1 MCSENQSPDVKGANA
16 PRDEVVARRS
26 KGLEALKGKV
36 AVITGGSSGIGLA
49 TAKRFVAEGA
59 FVFITG
65 RRQAELD
72 KAAKEIGRNVVA
84 VKCDVS
90 RLEDL
95 DHLYKEVAARKSTI
109 DIVFVNAGMVE
120 SVETPAATPE
130 HFDITFNTNARGA
143 YFTVQKALPL
153 LNDGASIILT
163 GSGVWRKGNP
173 VYGTYAATKAALRS
187 YVRTWTAEFA
197 RRGIRANVISP
208 GPIVTPMFDAQFS
221 TNALKEQ
228 FKANI
233 PLHRLGLPEEIASAA
248 LFLASKES
256 SYISGIDLPVDGG
269 LVSV

>member
-1 MCSENQSPDVKGANA
+1 M
-16 PRDEVVARRS
+16 
-26 KGLEALKGKV
+26 EALKGKV

-72 KAAKEIGRNVVA
+72 RAAKEIGRNVVA

-90 RLEDL
+90 KLEDL
-95 DHLYKEVAARKSTI
+95 DRLYKEVTARKGKI
-109 DIVFVNAGMVE
+109 DVLFVNAAMVE
-120 SVETPAATPE
+120 AVETPLATPE
-130 HFDITFNTNARGA
+130 HFERTFNTNARGA
-143 YFTVQKALPL
+143 YFTVQKVLRL
-153 LNDGASIILT
+153 LSDDASIILT
-163 GSGVWRKGNP
+163 GSGVWRKGTP
-173 VYGTYAATKAALRS
+173 IYGTYVATALRS

-221 TNALKEQ
+221 TDALKEQ

-233 PLHRLGLPEEIASAA
+233 PLHRLGLPAEIASAV

-269 LVSV
+269 LV

>member
-1 MCSENQSPDVKGANA
+1 MES
-16 PRDEVVARRS
+16 
-26 KGLEALKGKV
+26 LKGKV

-72 KAAKEIGRNVVA
+72 RAAKEIGRNVLA

-120 SVETPAATPE
+120 NVETPAATPE
-130 HFDITFNTNARGA
+130 HFDRTFNTNARGA

-163 GSGVWRKGNP
+163 GSGVWRKGMP
-173 VYGTYAATKAALRS
+173 IYGTYAATKAALRFIRS
-187 YVRTWTAEFA
+187 DLDGRVRTSRNPRERNQPWTN
-197 RRGIRANVISP
+197 R
-208 GPIVTPMFDAQFS
+208 
-221 TNALKEQ
+221 NA
-228 FKANI
+228 
-233 PLHRLGLPEEIASAA
+233 H
-248 LFLASKES
+248 
-256 SYISGIDLPVDGG
+256 V
-269 LVSV
+269 

>member
-1 MCSENQSPDVKGANA
+1 M
-16 PRDEVVARRS
+16 
-26 KGLEALKGKV
+26 EALQGKV

-72 KAAKEIGRNVVA
+72 RAAKEVGRNVVA
-84 VKCDVS
+84 VKCDAS
-90 RLEDL
+90 KLEDL
-95 DHLYKEVAARKSTI
+95 DHLYREVSARKGTI
-109 DIVFVNAGMVE
+109 DIIFANAGMVE
-120 SVETPAATPE
+120 NVETPAATPE
-130 HFDITFNTNARGA
+130 HFDRTFNTNARGA

-163 GSGVWRKGNP
+163 GSAVWQKGMP
-173 VYGTYAATKAALRS
+173 MYGTYAATKAALRS
-187 YVRTWTAEFA
+187 YVRTWTAELA
-197 RRGIRANVISP
+197 GRGIRANVISP
-208 GPIVTPMFDAQFS
+208 GSIETPMFHAQYS
-221 TNALKEQ
+221 GDALKEQ
-228 FKANI
+228 FKANV

>member
-1 MCSENQSPDVKGANA
+1 MQ
-16 PRDEVVARRS
+16 
-26 KGLEALKGKV
+26 ALQGKV

-65 RRQAELD
+65 RRQVELD
-72 KAAKEIGRNVVA
+72 KAAKEIGENVVA

-90 RLEDL
+90 KLEDL
-95 DHLYKEVAARKSTI
+95 YHLYKEVAARKGKI
-109 DIVFVNAGMVE
+109 DILFANAGMVE
-120 SVETPAATPE
+120 TVETPAVTPE
-130 HFDITFNTNARGA
+130 HFDRTFNTNARGA
-143 YFTVQKALPL
+143 FFTVQKALSL

-163 GSGVWRKGNP
+163 SSAVWQKGMP
-173 VYGTYAATKAALRS
+173 IYATYAATKAALRS

-197 RRGIRANVISP
+197 GRGIRANVISP
-208 GPIVTPMFDAQFS
+208 GPIETPILDAQFS
-221 TNALKEQ
+221 TKEAADALREQ

-256 SYISGIDLPVDGG
+256 SYVTGIDLPVDGG